1 MPSSRFNVQVVDEY
15 QEIGDLLD
23 RYATLKDSNEEA
35 RRQQDETDEE
45 SEKLRAKALAY
56 TKQKT
61 DEILQLNNQISQM
74 KKKMEAYALESMD
87 QEAKKDNSLQ
97 ARDDAPYQQLESPPP
112 PRPPPPPPP
121 PSMLSIC

>member
-112 PRPPPPPPP
+112 
-121 PSMLSIC
+121 SMLSIC